1 MTPDANFCNGIL
13 FWLGA
18 RAGCGGRGQSE
29 FGNLEDS
36 TLRLQS
42 HVGNDR
48 QGHVGNKIGLR
59 MGRKRVSTE

>member
-1 MTPDANFCNGIL
+1 MTPDANFCNGIR